1 MNLKK
6 ILVVSFGGFILG
18 ALITYLLISLS
29 LKKQANEIISHSILL
44 QNIEDIGRL
53 EVVRYNIKD
62 IIEYKKVREWLPNAK
77 TLLMVSGE
85 IIVCIDLTKIGADDI
100 QTYGDSI
107 SLTLPE
113 PEICHTAIKHS
124 DSKVYNLEFGLWES
138 EEIMDQAY
146 RYAERQLEL
155 EAQKLN
161 IRDKSRENAANLLA
175 PVLRSMG
182 FKYITVTLKPHRQE
196 LGYLS
201 DKF

>member
-29 LKKQANEIISHSILL
+29 LKKQANEVISHSILL

-124 DSKVYNLEFGLWES
+124 NSKVYNLEFGLWES

-161 IRDKSRENAANLLA
+161 IRDKSRENAANLLT

>member
-29 LKKQANEIISHSILL
+29 LKKQANEVISHSILL

-161 IRDKSRENAANLLA
+161 IRDKSRENAANLLT
-175 PVLRSMG
+175 PVLQSMG
-182 FKYITVTLKPHRQE
+182 FKYITVTLKPHRQK